1 VPPHR
6 PTQRDIAERA
16 GVSTATVSYVLSGRR
31 GGVKP
36 PPPETRDRVLR
47 AVAETG
53 YQLDQAGRSLRRQ
66 RTDVVALMYPAPSS
80 PWSDR
85 LAEELQAAAAERG
98 FAVVALPVTTSASA
112 AAILRILRQRYVDGA
127 VLLSDCPLDA
137 AELAALAAQ
146 GHSLVVFD
154 DDLEPDGFDVVRQ
167 HRGVACRAAIERLIA
182 AGHRRVAFLSHAD
195 EHGGALADVK
205 LRSYVEGLAAHGIA
219 VEPELVHPV
228 ADSRSD
234 AYAAV
239 RDLLRLPDP
248 PTALVSATDRA
259 AVDGIWAARDQGVSV
274 PDRLAVIGI
283 GNIPEG
289 RMISPSLTTVGTPAL
304 DFSREVARLFERLDS
319 DAALPGT
326 ELTAAWELIVRAS
339 G

>member
-1 VPPHR
+1 MPPRR

-31 GGVKP
+31 GGAKP
-36 PPPETRDRVLR
+36 PPPETRERVLR

-85 LAEELQAAAAERG
+85 LAEELQVAAAERG
-98 FAVVALPVTTSASA
+98 FAVVALPVISGASTT
-112 AAILRILRQRYVDGA
+112 AIQRVLKQRYIDGA
-127 VLLSDCPLDA
+127 VLLPDCPLDGG
-137 AELAALAAQ
+137 ELAALAAQ
-146 GHSLVVFD
+146 GCSLVVFD

-167 HRGVACRAAIERLIA
+167 YRASACRAAVERLIA
-182 AGHRRVAFLSHAD
+182 AGHRHIAFLAHAD

-205 LRSYVEGLAAHGIA
+205 LRSYTGGLAAHGIA
-219 VEPELVHPV
+219 ADPELVRPV
-228 ADSRSD
+228 ADSRPD

-239 RDLLRLPDP
+239 RELLRRPQP
-248 PTALVSATDRA
+248 PTALISATDRA
-259 AVDGIWAARDQGVSV
+259 AIDGIWAARDLGVTV
-274 PDRLAVIGI
+274 PDQLAVIGI

-289 RMISPSLTTVGTPAL
+289 LMISPSLTTVGAAAL
-304 DFSREVARLFERLDS
+304 DFSREVARLFARLD
-319 DAALPGT
+319 APTPLPGT
-326 ELTAAWELIVRAS
+326 ELTAAWKLIARAS